1 MGNPGLQKNTLDSYL
16 ILNAERNAYD
26 FLIFSLVSL
35 AQIDIH
41 IRHLKWFII
50 AFHGA
55 IYSYMLL
62 ALEKQNPSLIY
73 SDIET
78 KYLISFGRAYD
89 LLKNKKLMNSDS
101 FKNRKIHD
109 VTMNKLNDD
118 LRNQMIHFAPPLTWA
133 SEAFYPARVAYP
145 ILKILRYSINHSTL
159 TYKNK
164 AEVLEIVDSIDVLLK
179 RHKK

>member
-1 MGNPGLQKNTLDSYL
+1 MKNPDSQKNTLDSYL
-16 ILNAERNAYD
+16 ILNAERNAFD

-55 IYSYMLL
+55 TYSYMLL
-62 ALEKQNPSLIY
+62 ALETQNSSLIY
-73 SDIET
+73 ADIKT
-78 KYLISFGRAYD
+78 KYLISFGRAYEF
-89 LLKNKKLMNSDS
+89 LKDKRVMNPDP
-101 FKNRKIHD
+101 FKNREIHD
-109 VTMNKLNDD
+109 VAMNKLNDD

-133 SEAFYPARVAYP
+133 SEAWYPARVAYP
-145 ILKILRYSINHSTL
+145 VLKILRYSINHSTL
-159 TYKNK
+159 THKNK
-164 AEVLEIVDSIDVLLK
+164 AEVLEIVDSIDGLLK